1 MKNCVLNIDGQFA
14 IEIFSV
20 AEIFRCMYGGKGIPQ
35 KAKFMQALSTKRLDT
50 NTRSTTNFR
59 FNVHVWKDL
68 SRIEVDS
75 KTTPRVFQSFQLLEQ
90 CGSDDA
96 RRRLDE
102 RRNGQETDE
111 NYMLATLFADK
122 VTESGDGFICICSIF
137 GSMNSSGLAIYNVA
151 VTDENYVSKKFGR
164 GSDGKSFKGRGVG
177 SFMVGLCQSLLKG
190 IYGTDICSCKCVKEI
205 APFWKKMGFQELPSD
220 VGEHVIQL
228 NIAEPVSYFYTQCQV
243 SVNTLSPTELCIIY
257 HEPFMI
263 YPQFAVP
270 RNDHE
275 LVLSHFS
282 TDDVQH
288 VGNLSSQYC
297 SLLLKTLRYKKD
309 TILYER
315 SSSEINI
322 DVSNILK
329 SRQFIQNVVVDYIF
343 MMMMMSDRNLYVVS
357 SSVSSIIYRQRY
369 SLCYRECVDN
379 IVANLNDVETKKYEG
394 MLSEFHLLQHLADEP
409 EFIFLIPFHYVNHWV
424 LVMRKWIN
432 GELFFFYAD
441 SNQSSCKSLEESM
454 SKGIPEKVLLL
465 VLDSP
470 LLPLNVRSRWI
481 NVPTKRQSEDECGAR
496 CLVHGYMMSMLMKLN
511 PHMGLLNLNK
521 VTRLSCSCRQ
531 WVHDVLHL
539 KKFVAPTF
547 CNGMKV
553 DNFDSF
559 SNQEWVEQNSL
570 SYCYD
575 EEQYRLLYHSVRQSD
590 LIDGQRGLTTD
601 ERSQNNQNTLVSSTL
616 SSVTTAGDPHI
627 DASVVCGA
635 STDERNTCSTVRT
648 ADEPHIDDPHID
660 GTNAIGV
667 CIDEKNTHSTVTSVD
682 EPHIDASTVVGV
694 ANCPPT
700 ICSPVEPSIPTI
712 DEVIAE
718 CPLEY
723 ESDEDRPF
731 RKCGGKHFR
740 QVFNSDS
747 DGDGNDVNSGSKIVS
762 FGDTDSELSDS
773 SGEPVHLGGK
783 VLRRCPGKI
792 LRPVSAIDET
802 DETSTSTD
810 YSSDTVSMKGGTQ
823 TNKGIIQDD
832 DKTEDE
838 DEVVMTQLD
847 GVKGGTQTNNGIRQD
862 DDEYE
867 FEDEEVLNMENDKT
881 DDGEANQLEE
891 RKMDDDYEY
900 EFNDCALEYASS
912 STTRVGRK
920 AKHHLLFYLQ
930 VEILIV

>member
-59 FNVHVWKDL
+59 FNVHVWKEL

-122 VTESGDGFICICSIF
+122 VTESGDGFFCICSIF

-205 APFWKKMGFQELPSD
+205 APFWKKMGFQESPSD
-220 VGEHVIQL
+220 VEEHVIQL

-379 IVANLNDVETKKYEG
+379 IAANSNDVETKKYEG

-424 LVMRKWIN
+424 LIMRKWIN

-553 DNFDSF
+553 DDFDSF

-682 EPHIDASTVVGV
+682 EPHIDASTVV
-694 ANCPPT
+694 
-700 ICSPVEPSIPTI
+700 
-712 DEVIAE
+712 
-718 CPLEY
+718 
-723 ESDEDRPF
+723 
-731 RKCGGKHFR
+731 
-740 QVFNSDS
+740 
-747 DGDGNDVNSGSKIVS
+747 
-762 FGDTDSELSDS
+762 
-773 SGEPVHLGGK
+773 
-783 VLRRCPGKI
+783 
-792 LRPVSAIDET
+792 
-802 DETSTSTD
+802 
-810 YSSDTVSMKGGTQ
+810 MKG
-823 TNKGIIQDD
+823 
-832 DKTEDE
+832 
-838 DEVVMTQLD
+838 
-847 GVKGGTQTNNGIRQD
+847 
-862 DDEYE
+862 
-867 FEDEEVLNMENDKT
+867 
-881 DDGEANQLEE
+881 
-891 RKMDDDYEY
+891 
-900 EFNDCALEYASS
+900 
-912 STTRVGRK
+912 
-920 AKHHLLFYLQ
+920 
-930 VEILIV
+930 ILVPL

>member
-59 FNVHVWKDL
+59 FNVHVWKEL

-137 GSMNSSGLAIYNVA
+137 GSMKISGLAIYNVA

-205 APFWKKMGFQELPSD
+205 APFWKKMGFQESPSD
-220 VGEHVIQL
+220 VEEHVIQL

-263 YPQFAVP
+263 YPQFAAP

-343 MMMMMSDRNLYVVS
+343 MMMM
-357 SSVSSIIYRQRY
+357 
-369 SLCYRECVDN
+369 
-379 IVANLNDVETKKYEG
+379 IVIVRHHTEIK
-394 MLSEFHLLQHLADEP
+394 SLLQRSSY
-409 EFIFLIPFHYVNHWV
+409 LIT
-424 LVMRKWIN
+424 
-432 GELFFFYAD
+432 
-441 SNQSSCKSLEESM
+441 S
-454 SKGIPEKVLLL
+454 GIPVKTCK
-465 VLDSP
+465 
-470 LLPLNVRSRWI
+470 I
-481 NVPTKRQSEDECGAR
+481 N
-496 CLVHGYMMSMLMKLN
+496 
-511 PHMGLLNLNK
+511 
-521 VTRLSCSCRQ
+521 
-531 WVHDVLHL
+531 
-539 KKFVAPTF
+539 
-547 CNGMKV
+547 
-553 DNFDSF
+553 
-559 SNQEWVEQNSL
+559 
-570 SYCYD
+570 
-575 EEQYRLLYHSVRQSD
+575 
-590 LIDGQRGLTTD
+590 
-601 ERSQNNQNTLVSSTL
+601 L
-616 SSVTTAGDPHI
+616 SS
-627 DASVVCGA
+627 
-635 STDERNTCSTVRT
+635 
-648 ADEPHIDDPHID
+648 
-660 GTNAIGV
+660 
-667 CIDEKNTHSTVTSVD
+667 
-682 EPHIDASTVVGV
+682 
-694 ANCPPT
+694 
-700 ICSPVEPSIPTI
+700 
-712 DEVIAE
+712 
-718 CPLEY
+718 
-723 ESDEDRPF
+723 
-731 RKCGGKHFR
+731 
-740 QVFNSDS
+740 
-747 DGDGNDVNSGSKIVS
+747 DGN
-762 FGDTDSELSDS
+762 
-773 SGEPVHLGGK
+773 
-783 VLRRCPGKI
+783 C
-792 LRPVSAIDET
+792 
-802 DETSTSTD
+802 
-810 YSSDTVSMKGGTQ
+810 
-823 TNKGIIQDD
+823 
-832 DKTEDE
+832 
-838 DEVVMTQLD
+838 
-847 GVKGGTQTNNGIRQD
+847 
-862 DDEYE
+862 
-867 FEDEEVLNMENDKT
+867 
-881 DDGEANQLEE
+881 
-891 RKMDDDYEY
+891 
-900 EFNDCALEYASS
+900 
-912 STTRVGRK
+912 
-920 AKHHLLFYLQ
+920 
-930 VEILIV
+930 